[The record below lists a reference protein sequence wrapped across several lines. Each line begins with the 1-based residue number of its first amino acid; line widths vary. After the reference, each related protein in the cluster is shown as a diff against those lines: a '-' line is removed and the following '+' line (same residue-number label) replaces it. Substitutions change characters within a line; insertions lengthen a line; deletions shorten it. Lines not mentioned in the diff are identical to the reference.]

1 MENKS
6 DLVIRKLDM
15 TDEPSLERLIDVV
28 ESNLN
33 DRRLWLPISNASKE
47 HFFDETWT
55 VFYGAFD
62 KDELIGT
69 VGLFLNENEYGESQ
83 KEIHFE
89 KYKIAEIGR
98 IMCHPDYRRKGIT
111 SKIMKEMMDYA
122 TQFELDALLATAHPQ
137 NTASQKLLAKY
148 GFKKEGHIIK
158 SCDYERDILIRR
170 MK

>member
-1 MENKS
+1 M
-6 DLVIRKLDM
+6 
-15 TDEPSLERLIDVV
+15 
-28 ESNLN
+28 
-33 DRRLWLPISNASKE
+33 
-47 HFFDETWT
+47 
-55 VFYGAFD
+55 
-62 KDELIGT
+62 
-69 VGLFLNENEYGESQ
+69 GLFLNENEYGESQ

-89 KYKIAEIGR
+89 NYKIAEIGR
-98 IMCHPDYRRKGIT
+98 IMCHPDYRRKGIP

-122 TQFELDALLATAHPQ
+122 TQFELDVLLATAHPQ